1 MSTLSNFDAL
11 NGLGQLCGP
20 GKAPADRDRTPVANM
35 LDPSITYLLASG
47 MILLAFGL
55 AAIDLP

>member
-1 MSTLSNFDAL
+1 
-11 NGLGQLCGP
+11 
-20 GKAPADRDRTPVANM
+20 M

-47 MILLAFGL
+47 MIILAFGL